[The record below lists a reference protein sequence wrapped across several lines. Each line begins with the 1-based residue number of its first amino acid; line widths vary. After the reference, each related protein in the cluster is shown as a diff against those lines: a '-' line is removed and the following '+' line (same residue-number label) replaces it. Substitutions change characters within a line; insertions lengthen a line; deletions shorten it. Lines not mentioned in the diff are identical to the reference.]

1 MFTGIIEEVG
11 SVISLSS
18 RSLAVKAAKVVKGM
32 EPGCSVAVNGVC
44 LTVTSFDDH
53 SFKVDIMQETLDRS
67 NLGKLLSGDRVNLEN
82 ALTLQKSLGGH
93 LVQGHV
99 DDTGKVTSCQP
110 ESGATRIRISAPPD
124 VMRFVVEKGFIAVD
138 GISLTVVERDEAG
151 FSVSIVGFTLEHTTL
166 GKLESGYEVN
176 LEVDIIAKYVEQLMH
191 RSGQTISLDFL
202 KAHGF

>member
-11 SVISLSS
+11 RVISLSDH
-18 RSLAVKAAKVVKGM
+18 SLVVKASKVVKSM

-53 SFKVDIMQETLDRS
+53 SFIVDIMRETLDRS
-67 NLGKLLSGDRVNLEN
+67 NLGRLLSGDLVNLEN

-99 DDTGKVTSCQP
+99 DDTGRVADYRP
-110 ESGATRIRISAPPD
+110 ENGATRIRISAPPQ

-191 RSGQTISLDFL
+191 RSRQTISLDFL